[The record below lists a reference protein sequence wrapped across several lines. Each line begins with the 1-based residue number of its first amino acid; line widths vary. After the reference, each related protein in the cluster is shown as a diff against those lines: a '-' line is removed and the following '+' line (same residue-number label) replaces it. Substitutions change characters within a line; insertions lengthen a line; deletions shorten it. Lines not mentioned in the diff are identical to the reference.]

1 MFLKNFIQNTN
12 DTITIEA
19 TIQNAIDKM
28 SQNKLHHIIIIENKK
43 AIGLLTEKDI
53 VQLFKNNIDFS
64 SLAIEYARKDF
75 ITLHNTR

>member
-19 TIQNAIDKM
+19 TVQNAIDKM

-43 AIGLLTEKDI
+43 AIGLL
-53 VQLFKNNIDFS
+53 F
-64 SLAIEYARKDF
+64 
-75 ITLHNTR
+75 